1 MDAVAIEIRL
11 ATVEDAKGI
20 QTCLAAAF
28 EPYRAEYSP
37 GAYADTVL
45 NDEALL
51 RRLQEARVLVAA
63 IDGQVV
69 GTITGTPKGHLRGMA
84 VLPEWRGSGVAAKLL
99 GAIETHLHAQG
110 SRQIT
115 LNTTVPLDRARKF
128 YEKNGYQRSGK
139 VSDFFGMPLLEY
151 VKQL

>member
-1 MDAVAIEIRL
+1 MDTAAIEIRP

-51 RRLQEARVLVAA
+51 RRLQQMHVLVAA
-63 IDGQVV
+63 VEGNVV

-84 VLPEWRGSGVAAKLL
+84 VLPEWRGSGIAAKL
-99 GAIETHLHAQG
+99 
-110 SRQIT
+110 SRQLKLISMLKVASGLRSIPRCPWIAPGNSMRRMDT
-115 LNTTVPLDRARKF
+115 LAPATSVTSSVWH
-128 YEKNGYQRSGK
+128 
-139 VSDFFGMPLLEY
+139 
-151 VKQL
+151 